1 LKNSFNNGIKIVL
14 QWWAVTGNKETTIY
28 VSRVGGNQKE
38 LNSAVENSTQCGD
51 RNELFQNTMAEVTQ
65 IGETTARSG
74 KVVARLE
81 TEMVRLKFISLRLF
95 LYFALFALLKKK

>member
-1 LKNSFNNGIKIVL
+1 
-14 QWWAVTGNKETTIY
+14 
-28 VSRVGGNQKE
+28 
-38 LNSAVENSTQCGD
+38 
-51 RNELFQNTMAEVTQ
+51 MAEVTQ

-74 KVVARLE
+74 KVVARVE

>member
-1 LKNSFNNGIKIVL
+1 VK
-14 QWWAVTGNKETTIY
+14 TIFA
-28 VSRVGGNQKE
+28 SHHDSLILFG
-38 LNSAVENSTQCGD
+38 CD

-74 KVVARLE
+74 KVVARVE